1 MTRPVS
7 LKRKIQLKKR
17 TDAFAKFLVRRK
29 KYAERAK
36 EIISELER
44 SNIEMARLAEK
55 FNWGALP

>member
-1 MTRPVS
+1 
-7 LKRKIQLKKR
+7 LKKR